1 MTFHQFEKLASGN
14 KYKYLLQKGTFLVKR
29 KSIKYDFLL
38 YELNGFYVEVMYDA
52 NQKTVL
58 LLEPFTDTNLLAPYL
73 YKVDIT
79 ELMNL

>member
-1 MTFHQFEKLASGN
+1 MTFHQFEKLPSGN
-14 KYKYLLQKGTFLVKR
+14 KYKYLLQKGTFLIKR
-29 KSIKYDFLL
+29 KSIKYEFLL

-52 NQKTVL
+52 TQKKVL

-73 YKVDIT
+73 HKVDIT